1 MRISD
6 WSSDVCS
13 SDLRWWCRRRWTTCT
28 TQPASCTTP
37 ATTCMASCRPMEAR
51 HDASLAAVSA
61 AVGPAGADL
70 AGDQPEPVAGHD
82 PARRRARPAAG
93 SGIRTAAAAQGARP
107 QLPAGG
113 AAADAGGVRHRAL
126 EPDHRPAQPA
136 RRRRRPLRI
145 RRHPADAHQPP
156 RPGRAGLHHHLDA
169 WHHLGQLRPDRQHA
183 ADPRPG
189 PGRRAGLDRHDPAA
203 IRASPAGDLPMSH
216 ELLAMAIMLAQVLLL
231 LAMGFSIVR
240 MVRGPRAQDRV
251 VALDALYVNAMIL
264 LLTIGI
270 RTGSLL
276 YVEAGLIIALLGF
289 ASTVALSKFLMRGW
303 DPRRTPS
310 TPTP

>member
-28 TQPASCTTP
+28 TPRASCTTP
-37 ATTCMASCRPMEAR
+37 ATTCTASCRPMGAR

-70 AGDQPEPVAGHD
+70 AGAQPERVAGHG

-93 SGIRTAAAAQGARP
+93 QSVWIAAPAQGPHPQLSVGRAAAA
-107 QLPAGG
+107 
-113 AAADAGGVRHRAL
+113 AGGVRHRAL
-126 EPDHRPAQPA
+126 EPDRRPAHPS
-136 RRRRRPLRI
+136 RRRRRPLRL
-145 RRHPADAHQPP
+145 RRHPADPHQPP
-156 RPGRAGLHHHLDA
+156 RPGGAGLHHHLDA
-169 WHHLGQLRPDRQHA
+169 GHDLGQLRPDREHA
-183 ADPRPG
+183 ADPRARSC
-189 PGRRAGLDRHDPAA
+189 RRADLDRHDPAA
-203 IRASPAGDLPMSH
+203 LRASPAGDLRMSH
-216 ELLAMAIMLAQVLLL
+216 ELLAVAITLAQILLL

-289 ASTVALSKFLMRGW
+289 ASTVALSKFLMRGEVIE
-303 DPRRTPS
+303 
-310 TPTP
+310 